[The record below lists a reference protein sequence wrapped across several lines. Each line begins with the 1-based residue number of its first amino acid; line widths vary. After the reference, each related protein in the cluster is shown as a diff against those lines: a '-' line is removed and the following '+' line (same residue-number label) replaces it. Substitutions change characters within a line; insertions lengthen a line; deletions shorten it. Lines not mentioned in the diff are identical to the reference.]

1 MQASRL
7 RSIGLRSFGL
17 RSIGLRSINRLANN
31 YFMHIRFT
39 SRRALPL
46 LILLFLSTTAAI
58 AQSPR
63 ERHDRIRSAMER
75 QDIASAVADL
85 HTWRLA
91 EPQVFAV
98 NNYDYLLARL
108 SERNGD
114 RATAAV
120 NYQRVVA
127 RNSMLGQYA
136 LWHLAQFARMTGNL
150 TLERAQLRQLLATAP
165 ESLLRDAASARLGE
179 SLFESGDYI
188 EAIYELR
195 QRSQST
201 VGPTQ
206 REAQAL
212 MGQAF
217 LLNKQPTEAREI
229 FSNLI
234 SQLPDPARPDDF
246 ALAAVRG
253 LDAID
258 AGGAEAAQKA
268 APQLPEAEH
277 LKRAAIYHFNRDFSG
292 ARLHYSALVE
302 RYPQST
308 NAPDATYQTGR
319 SLHQEAKYENSIT
332 YFNQVL
338 EKYPDSNSA
347 RDALNFLG
355 SAFTRLKRTDEAVAA
370 FRRYIERYPD
380 APNPDRPYLN
390 IIDAYR
396 DAGRD
401 QEALD
406 WIEQTRNKFKG
417 QLPASLAVFSRA
429 RVYLAQGAWAR
440 ALSDLE
446 SLKDVSDLGGT
457 RVPGGTSDTEISF
470 LRAFSL
476 EQLGRIDDAVKAYLE
491 IPDGRNEYYG
501 GRATERIRGLVA
513 NEKTRDA
520 ASSRLEALRK
530 EASQSIAAGQA
541 DKARLVVQSAL
552 RLTVDSTITRE
563 LLDLARRAYST
574 LPAYNDLAAPKLLPV
589 GRQTIYSENSDVS
602 RTPTPRGLADEL
614 LFLGLYDEGAGAL
627 AAAED
632 SSKQTAPAGP
642 VKEGEAKS
650 TTPASNTSKPSSRDM
665 AYTLAVVH
673 KRGEHGDYAV
683 RYAEPLWKN
692 VPRDYLLELAPR
704 ELVEL
709 LYPAPFP
716 KMIIDSAPSRGVD
729 PRFILS
735 IMRQESRYRPD
746 AKSVAAARGLM
757 QFIPD
762 TANTIAAQLG
772 KTDFRQD
779 DLYQP
784 RTAILFGSQYMG
796 NLYKLFPGM
805 SQAVAASYNGGEDNV
820 ARWVAR
826 ARTNDPDRYVAEIGF
841 AQSKDYVYKIMAN
854 FRVYQQL
861 YDEQLRS
868 R

>member
-1 MQASRL
+1 
-7 RSIGLRSFGL
+7 
-17 RSIGLRSINRLANN
+17 
-31 YFMHIRFT
+31 
-39 SRRALPL
+39 
-46 LILLFLSTTAAI
+46 
-58 AQSPR
+58 
-63 ERHDRIRSAMER
+63 MER
-75 QDIASAVADL
+75 QDIASAIADL

-127 RNSMLGQYA
+127 RNSMLSQYA

-188 EAIYELR
+188 EAIYELH

-201 VGPTQ
+201 VGPTA

-212 MGQAF
+212 MGRAF
-217 LLNKQPTEAREI
+217 FLNKQPQEAREI
-229 FSNLI
+229 FNNLI
-234 SQLPDPARPDDF
+234 AQLPDPSRPDDF

-258 AGGAEAAQKA
+258 AGGGDEAAPKA

-277 LKRAAIYHFNRDFSG
+277 LKRAAIYHFNRDFER
-292 ARLHYSALVE
+292 ARLHYSALIE
-302 RYPQST
+302 RYPKST
-308 NAPDATYQTGR
+308 SVAEATYQIGR
-319 SLHQEAKYENSIT
+319 SLHQEANYENSIT
-332 YFNQVL
+332 YFTQVL
-338 EKYPDSNSA
+338 EKYPDSSSA

-355 SAFTRLKRTDEAVAA
+355 SAFTRLKRTDEAVAG

-380 APNPDRPYLN
+380 APNPERPYLN
-390 IIDAYR
+390 IIDALR

-417 QLPASLAVFSRA
+417 QLPAALAVFSRA
-429 RVYLAQGAWAR
+429 RIFLAQGAWAR
-440 ALSDLE
+440 ALAELD
-446 SLKDVSDLGGT
+446 SLKDAADLGGT
-457 RVPGGTSDTEISF
+457 RVPGGTSATEIQF

-476 EQLGRIDDAVKAYLE
+476 EQLGRVDDAVKAYLE

-501 GRATERIRGLVA
+501 GRATERLRGLIA

-520 ASSRLEALRK
+520 VTNRLETFRK
-530 EASQSIAAGQA
+530 DATQSIAGGQPE
-541 DKARLVVQSAL
+541 KARVAAQSAL
-552 RLTVDSTITRE
+552 RLTGDAAVTRD
-563 LLDLARRAYST
+563 LLDLAKRAYAA
-574 LPAYNDLAAPKLLPV
+574 LPAYNDLPAVTLLPV
-589 GRQTIYSENSDVS
+589 GRKAIYSENSDVP

-632 SSKQTAPAGP
+632 SSKQATPN
-642 VKEGEAKS
+642 
-650 TTPASNTSKPSSRDM
+650 TPARDGENKSSATGSVKPSSRDM
-665 AYTLAVVH
+665 AFTLAVIH

-683 RYAEPLWKN
+683 RYAEPIWKN

-716 KMIIDSAPSRGVD
+716 KMIVESAPPRGVD

-746 AKSVAAARGLM
+746 AKSIAAARGLM

-762 TANTIAAQLG
+762 TANKIAAELG
-772 KTDFRQD
+772 KRDFRQD

-784 RTAILFGSQYMG
+784 KTAILFGSQYMG
-796 NLYKLFPGM
+796 NLYKLFPAM